1 MWYNDRSKRP
11 RLQMPTEPA
20 DHVFFNFPC
29 PLGFPKH
36 RYWLLSLYTS
46 AKISANDV
54 CKGAWTL
61 GDAAKDLGVDDLARA
76 PGTEEM
82 PMQDATAMLPAQAV
96 AHERGEQ
103 TKPAPWPSRG
113 GEQTKPTS
121 LPSQCPNTP
130 TSVASTAVSSIL
142 RTPTSETST
151 VSEDTSTGVK
161 YPLAAK
167 LIKKKLKIKI
177 HNKQKKLAPGAGS
190 ASSMNSVAAVSAR
203 LRNAKKRKL
212 APGAKKRNKR

>member
-20 DHVFFNFPC
+20 DHGFFNFPC

-76 PGTEEM
+76 PGTGHKKFL
-82 PMQDATAMLPAQAV
+82 DRKLGCTAFVRDNVFFTNIAQ
-96 AHERGEQ
+96 
-103 TKPAPWPSRG
+103 RG
-113 GEQTKPTS
+113 GQKPHPFLLPHKQGTEFMKESVCEDKEVLELPINQS
-121 LPSQCPNTP
+121 LNCP
-130 TSVASTAVSSIL
+130 
-142 RTPTSETST
+142 
-151 VSEDTSTGVK
+151 
-161 YPLAAK
+161 
-167 LIKKKLKIKI
+167 
-177 HNKQKKLAPGAGS
+177 
-190 ASSMNSVAAVSAR
+190 
-203 LRNAKKRKL
+203 
-212 APGAKKRNKR
+212 